1 MYIWLVLA
9 SISAVAEA
17 IAVSKNIKKLEY
29 FSKPGVMV
37 FLFVWL
43 YANSGLQGN
52 LFWFGIGL
60 LFALLGDVL
69 LLVPEDRL
77 FIPALVA
84 FLFTHLCYLVGFREQ
99 LLNPTAWS
107 LILMAVILLSGVRV
121 LRRIVSA
128 MQAGSKRG
136 LIRPVVFYGLLI
148 SLMLAAAM
156 STLSDPAWKAGA
168 ALLVSAGAFLF
179 WTSDL
184 MLAWNKFV
192 SPLQGG
198 RIAIIVAYHLGQIG
212 LIAGVISQFG

>member
-37 FLFVWL
+37 FLFMWL

-60 LFALLGDVL
+60 IFSLLGDVL
-69 LLVPEDRL
+69 LLVPEDRM

-84 FLFTHLCYLVGFREQ
+84 FLFTHICYLMGFRAQ

-107 LILMAVILLSGVRV
+107 LILMAVILLSGVRL
-121 LRRIVSA
+121 LRRIVSS
-128 MQAGSKRG
+128 MHTQARQG
-136 LIRPVVFYGLLI
+136 LVKPVVFYGLLI

-192 SPLQGG
+192 SPLQTG
-198 RIAIIVAYHLGQIG
+198 RIVIIVAYHLGQIG

>member
-1 MYIWLVLA
+1 MYIWLILA
-9 SISAVAEA
+9 LISTVAEA

-29 FSKPGVMV
+29 YSKPGVMV

-60 LFALLGDVL
+60 LFSLLGDVL
-69 LLVPEDRL
+69 LLVPEDRM
-77 FIPALVA
+77 FTPGLVA
-84 FLFTHLCYLVGFREQ
+84 FLFTHLCYLMGFREQ

-107 LILMAVILLSGVRV
+107 LILMAVIMLSGVRL
-121 LRRIVSA
+121 LRRIVSS
-128 MQAGSKRG
+128 MQTGSKRG

-156 STLSDPAWKAGA
+156 STLSDPNWKAGA

-192 SPLQGG
+192 SPLQSR
-198 RIAIIVAYHLGQIG
+198 RIAIIVSYHLGQIG